1 MALPTQGLPGQNDV
15 YNALEFG
22 GEGEES
28 TTITS
33 VWLSLELFLCINASR
48 LQTYQ
53 LKGPAKG
60 RSKFSLGIGSKIED
74 VLTGLAW
81 NGYWFYAQVKQ
92 V

>member
-1 MALPTQGLPGQNDV
+1 MALSTQGLPGQNHV

-22 GEGEES
+22 GWIYNNYISMIKSG
-28 TTITS
+28 TF
-33 VWLSLELFLCINASR
+33 VYALMH
-48 LQTYQ
+48 Q
-53 LKGPAKG
+53 GPAKG
-60 RSKFSLGIGSKIED
+60 RSKFSLGIGSKIKD